1 MHNTKAHKKWFR
13 TLDSQS
19 SALHFPP
26 WPAYNGMGDQWNSV
40 QLIKRQIVEL
50 NIIPIFFLNYAIKI
64 TWSPKKKCTPCADNF
79 FFIILK
85 CALIYKYCHIINKR
99 NLDPIRILIYIYI
112 YILLKYDKI
121 VKYSHPRLISLPRS
135 NKIGMGSGYFI
146 FFFYMVYLFLISIF
160 RKRNVQ
166 GDWLPRFLSSPSTLI
181 TMWCACPF
189 QPKLISIWFLPS
201 G

>member
-79 FFIILK
+79 FFYNIKVCIDIQILSY
-85 CALIYKYCHIINKR
+85 YKQKKLRPYTNT
-99 NLDPIRILIYIYI
+99 NIYI

-146 FFFYMVYLFLISIF
+146 FFFTWYTFFLYLSLEKGTYKAI
-160 RKRNVQ
+160 
-166 GDWLPRFLSSPSTLI
+166 GSPAFYLAHLL
-181 TMWCACPF
+181 W
-189 QPKLISIWFLPS
+189 
-201 G
+201 

>member
-26 WPAYNGMGDQWNSV
+26 WPAYNGMGGQWNSV

-64 TWSPKKKCTPCADNF
+64 TWSPKKKVHTMCREF
-79 FFIILK
+79 FLIILK
-85 CALIYKYCHIINKR
+85 CALIYKYCHIRNKR

-112 YILLKYDKI
+112 LLKYDNHKI

-146 FFFYMVYLFLISIF
+146 FFFTWYTFFLYLSLEKGTYKAI
-160 RKRNVQ
+160 
-166 GDWLPRFLSSPSTLI
+166 GSPAFYLAHLL
-181 TMWCACPF
+181 W
-189 QPKLISIWFLPS
+189 
-201 G
+201 